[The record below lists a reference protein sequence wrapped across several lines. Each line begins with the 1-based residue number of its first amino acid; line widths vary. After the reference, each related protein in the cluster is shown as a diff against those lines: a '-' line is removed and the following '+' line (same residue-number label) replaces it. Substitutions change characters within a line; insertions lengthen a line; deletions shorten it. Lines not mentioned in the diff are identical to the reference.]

1 MVSGDICV
9 IGESAQLF
17 LQPVIAPS
25 CGRSITGQKL
35 AGLDRCKCCEL
46 IVRHGTACYALK
58 CHQVATESTVLE
70 KKTINIIQSY
80 AIFDDWYISLIK

>member
-25 CGRSITGQKL
+25 CGRPTTRQKL
-35 AGLDRCKCCEL
+35 AGLERCKCCEL
-46 IVRHGTACYALK
+46 KTWGLHALEPPSDLK
-58 CHQVATESTVLE
+58 FEMSHHLILIGSIGEVTYEVM
-70 KKTINIIQSY
+70 II
-80 AIFDDWYISLIK
+80 